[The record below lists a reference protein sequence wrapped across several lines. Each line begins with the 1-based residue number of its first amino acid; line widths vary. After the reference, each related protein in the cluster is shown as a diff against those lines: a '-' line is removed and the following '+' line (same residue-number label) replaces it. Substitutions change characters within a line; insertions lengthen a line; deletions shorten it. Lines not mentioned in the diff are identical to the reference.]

1 VREKVYRNMS
11 KRGAEMLKED
21 IEMMPPTRLSEVEE
35 SQRTILDV
43 TKRLESE
50 GKIMILRGHE
60 EDEFV

>member
-1 VREKVYRNMS
+1 
-11 KRGAEMLKED
+11 
-21 IEMMPPTRLSEVEE
+21 MMPPTRLSEVEE

-50 GKIMILRGHE
+50 GKIMILRGSD